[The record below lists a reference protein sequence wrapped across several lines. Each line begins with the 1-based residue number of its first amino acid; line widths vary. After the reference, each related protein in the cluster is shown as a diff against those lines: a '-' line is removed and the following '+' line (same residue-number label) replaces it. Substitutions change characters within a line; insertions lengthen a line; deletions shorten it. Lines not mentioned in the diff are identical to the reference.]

1 MGRPRQRTPEL
12 REKILDV
19 ALDLLAVDGPSA
31 VTTRA
36 VATAAG
42 TSAPA
47 IYELFGD
54 KSGLVRAVFFDG
66 FRRLRD
72 RFAELPPP
80 QGTPADLLAVIDAFR
95 DFTRENPRLFEV
107 MYTKPFAVYAPA
119 PEERELGDATRSA
132 FVDRARSL
140 VQADQ
145 LHGDAVDIAH
155 GVLGLVVGLAT
166 QETAGF
172 LGATAEDCDRRWR
185 GAAESLLRGYGVDS
199 NA

>member
-12 REKILDV
+12 RDKILDV
-19 ALDLLAVDGPSA
+19 ALDLLAVDGPA
-31 VTTRA
+31 GVTTRA
-36 VATAAG
+36 VASAAG

-72 RFAELPPP
+72 RFDELPPP
-80 QGTPADLLAVIDAFR
+80 QGTPADLLAVVDAFR
-95 DFTRENPRLFEV
+95 DFTREHPRLFEV
-107 MYTKPFAVYAPA
+107 MYTKPFDIYAPT
-119 PEERELGDATRSA
+119 PEERSLGDATRSA
-132 FVDRARSL
+132 FVDRAESA
-140 VQADQ
+140 VQAGR
-145 LHGDAVDIAH
+145 LRGDPVDIAH
-155 GVLGLVVGLAT
+155 AVLGLVVGLAT

-172 LGATAEDCDRRWR
+172 LGTTGEDCDRRWR

-199 NA
+199 NE